1 MATLTYIVDV
11 ADIAA
16 GAGPN
21 GHFRR
26 VAGVLPDNQTIAVGR
41 MVAGGATLDTEFTFT
56 LAEGQALCEACL
68 AGDRRALTRP
78 GLARIL
84 SATAAVLFRVAHQA
98 GSFQAIEDFD
108 GGGAGLLHDQFETGG
123 DEGADH

>member
-1 MATLTYIVDV
+1 MPALRYIVDV
-11 ADIAA
+11 ADLAA
-16 GAGPN
+16 GAGPD
-21 GHFRR
+21 GHLRR
-26 VAGVLPDNQTIAVGR
+26 VAGVLPDNETVALGR
-41 MVAGGATLDTEFTFT
+41 MVAGSGAVETEFTFT

-84 SATAAVLFRVAHQA
+84 SATAAVLFRVAHHA
-98 GSFQAIEDFD
+98 GSFQAIEDID
-108 GGGAGLLHDQFETGG
+108 GGGAGLLHDQLETGG